1 MTRVEWE
8 VMEAY
13 GGFIL
18 FPASV
23 GDYRCINSKA
33 EFPSTGDGTGL
44 IDEDHPQT
52 YFYSNT

>member
-18 FPASV
+18 FAASV
-23 GDYRCINSKA
+23 GDYRCINSNA
-33 EFPSTGDGTGL
+33 EFPSTGDGAGL